1 MQLYIEAYSHLGAQV
16 GTDALVVDALVL
28 YALVVDALVL
38 DALLVDALVLDALV
52 VVEMVL
58 ETLAL
63 DENVVL
69 EGMVMDLWLVV
80 VVKGEQPLLLV
91 MVAVLLELN
100 PKQLQ
105 LMQLLQPK
113 CLCWR
118 SCLPLRW
125 LLDSSSLL
133 PF

>member
-1 MQLYIEAYSHLGAQV
+1 MVVEALLL
-16 GTDALVVDALVL
+16 D
-28 YALVVDALVL
+28 ALVVDALVL
-38 DALLVDALVLDALV
+38 DALLVDALVMDALV

-69 EGMVMDLWLVV
+69 EGMVLDLWLVV

-113 CLCWR
+113 CLYWR
-118 SCLPLRW
+118 SCLPLSI
-125 LLDSSSLL
+125 LLDSS
-133 PF
+133 

>member
-1 MQLYIEAYSHLGAQV
+1 ME
-16 GTDALVVDALVL
+16 TDALVVEALL
-28 YALVVDALVL
+28 LDALVVDALVL
-38 DALLVDALVLDALV
+38 DALLVDALVMDALV

-69 EGMVMDLWLVV
+69 EGMVLDLWLVV

>member
-1 MQLYIEAYSHLGAQV
+1 V

-58 ETLAL
+58 ETFAL

-69 EGMVMDLWLVV
+69 EGMVLDLWLVV
-80 VVKGEQPLLLV
+80 VVEGEQPLLLV
-91 MVAVLLELN
+91 MLAVLLELN

-125 LLDSSSLL
+125 MLDSSSLL